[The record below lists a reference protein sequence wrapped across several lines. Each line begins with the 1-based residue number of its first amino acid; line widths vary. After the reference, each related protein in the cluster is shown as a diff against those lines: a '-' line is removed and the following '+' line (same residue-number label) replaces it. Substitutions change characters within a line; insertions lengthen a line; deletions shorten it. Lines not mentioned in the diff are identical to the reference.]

1 MRRPF
6 LALVLLLVTPVAA
19 LAQDMPA
26 LIAAARAQVGVT
38 LGYDPAYVALDFPGG
53 DVPADR
59 GVCTDVLIRA
69 FRTAW
74 GLDLQRVVNR
84 DMRDHFAEYPQNW
97 DMSGPD
103 PNIDHRRVPN
113 LQRLL
118 ARAGTDLPIR
128 SEAADYQPGDIVSWR
143 LPGNLPHIGIVSD
156 RMNPDGNAPM
166 ILHNIGGGA
175 QEDDLLFSFPITGHY
190 RITPQ
195 ALEFLQHLDR

>member
-1 MRRPF
+1 MRRLL
-6 LALVLLLVTPVAA
+6 LALALLIAPPAT
-19 LAQDMPA
+19 AQDMTA
-26 LIAAARAQVGVT
+26 LVAAARAQVGVT
-38 LGYDPAYVALDFPGG
+38 TGYDPAYVALDFPGG

-74 GLDLQRVVNR
+74 GLDLQQVVNR
-84 DMRDHFAEYPQNW
+84 DMRAHFSDYPQNW
-97 DMSGPD
+97 GLSAPD

-113 LQRLL
+113 LQRLF
-118 ARAGTDLPIR
+118 ARAGAVQPIR
-128 SEAADYQPGDIVSWR
+128 TEPAEYAPGDIVSWR

-156 RMNPDGNAPM
+156 RMNPDNNAPM

-190 RITPQ
+190 RITPE
-195 ALEFLQHLDR
+195 ALEFLRALDEPS